1 MGFLSM
7 LVKMKKT
14 CTLKSLFFCF
24 MRLTKIFVVVSI
36 LFFLSQL
43 TASGIDP
50 KMWKEKKKPKSS
62 SSSGVVPKAAP
73 AAATTPDAP
82 VKSKSSASGV
92 GSAGTS
98 KWTVLVMLLVCTVAM
113 RILHM
118 YFSAPIKPG
127 HVVSPGILLSKCGLF
142 GVVPGMSQLLGP
154 HRFCLDNASM
164 RVDGDKVSMYDGNDK
179 LVWILH
185 GTQCPP
191 KDKGDNDKDACVN
204 GLEFKKDKTLAM
216 GGKPIKWLETFTTT
230 RLAPWPFAEEP
241 IVKTW
246 KAAAPHKSA

>member
-1 MGFLSM
+1 
-7 LVKMKKT
+7 
-14 CTLKSLFFCF
+14 
-24 MRLTKIFVVVSI
+24 
-36 LFFLSQL
+36 
-43 TASGIDP
+43 
-50 KMWKEKKKPKSS
+50 MWKEKKKPKSS
-62 SSSGVVPKAAP
+62 TVAPKATP
-73 AAATTPDAP
+73 AAADKDIL
-82 VKSKSSASGV
+82 VKPASKSRSAAGTTTS
-92 GSAGTS
+92 GTS
-98 KWTVLVMLLVCTVAM
+98 KLTVLIILLVCTVAL

-142 GVVPGMSQLLGP
+142 GVVPGLSQMLGP

-164 RVDGDKVSMYDGNDK
+164 RVEADKVSMYDGNDK

-185 GTQCPP
+185 GTQCPT
-191 KDKGDNDKDACVN
+191 KVDATSDCVN